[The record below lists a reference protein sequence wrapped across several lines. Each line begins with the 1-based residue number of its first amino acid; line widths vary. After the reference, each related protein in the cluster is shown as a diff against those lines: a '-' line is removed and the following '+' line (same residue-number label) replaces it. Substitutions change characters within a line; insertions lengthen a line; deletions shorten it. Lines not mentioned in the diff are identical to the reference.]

1 MGSRG
6 DTPAVYWLEPGKE
19 QCVVGCFRGTLDQLE
34 AKVKETHANNP
45 EHLKNYLKFIKNVRA
60 YQEACTVMAYKN
72 GSNKKVEGK
81 DEQNHSKNLR

>member
-6 DTPAVYWLEPGKE
+6 DIPAVYWIEPGKE

-34 AKVKETHANNP
+34 AEVKETHANNP

-60 YQEACTVMAYKN
+60 YQEMC
-72 GSNKKVEGK
+72 K
-81 DEQNHSKNLR
+81 DGE